1 IKNINKKTIKS
12 IIAIYLIH
20 LFFYIG
26 MSYIILTNMSTWNRV
41 VQKLNINSNIDQYN
55 HLYISVFYFILSTYL
70 MLESLDFSIHKL
82 IKILV
87 YTISFAFLFIALY
100 KYCNYSPPQAS
111 EILKIIWTNISAYVI
126 VELSSNRSEGI
137 YYGLSRSH
145 SGRYYETVRNLL

>member
-1 IKNINKKTIKS
+1 MKNINKKTIKS

-100 KYCNYSPPQAS
+100 KYYSINQF
-111 EILKIIWTNISAYVI
+111 IDIYVI
-126 VELSSNRSEGI
+126 ANGLLLSLKYIMQKINK
-137 YYGLSRSH
+137 SH
-145 SGRYYETVRNLL
+145 HEI

>member
-1 IKNINKKTIKS
+1 MKNINKKTIKS

-55 HLYISVFYFILSTYL
+55 HLYISFFYFILSTYL

-100 KYCNYSPPQAS
+100 KYYSINQF
-111 EILKIIWTNISAYVI
+111 IDIYVI
-126 VELSSNRSEGI
+126 AN
-137 YYGLSRSH
+137 GLLISLKYIMQKINKSH
-145 SGRYYETVRNLL
+145 HEI